1 MQKQISK
8 NEKETIYA
16 AIKLIENLY
25 KQGKIKKYIFKNIL
39 SEYNDYID
47 ISEFQCY
54 NQNT

>member
-16 AIKLIENLY
+16 ALKLIENLY
-25 KQGKIKKYIFKNIL
+25 KQGKIKQHIFKNIL
-39 SEYNDYID
+39 NEYKGYID

-54 NQNT
+54 N